1 MEFFLAD
8 LDTADVLEEQQRDRA
23 LKPFLEVLFHLILTV
38 TIFDGDTDSG
48 EVLCGCMTVR
58 PLWFGESILL
68 EGYGQGRGSQLNALA
83 EAECAL
89 KADAPKTN
97 GVKRPFV

>member
-38 TIFDGDTDSG
+38 TILDGDAYSG
-48 EVLCGCMTVR
+48 EVRCGCSAVR

-68 EGYGQGRGSQLNALA
+68 EGYGQGRGSQLNALT

-89 KADAPKTN
+89 KADSTKTD
-97 GVKRPFV
+97 GVKRPLV